1 MIFISFGNS
10 IHVYTSVSLVTQSCD
25 VPDIPSIFVFGLL
38 RPIPIDTEMFNQSL
52 HSVTSVLR
60 GVHVPTPEH
69 RYVYQE
75 SVFGDLCALGYSYLY
90 P

>member
-10 IHVYTSVSLVTQSCD
+10 IRVYTLISLCTQSYDFPD
-25 VPDIPSIFVFGLL
+25 VPSIFVFGLL
-38 RPIPIDTEMFNQSL
+38 RPIPLGTEMFNRSL
-52 HSVTSVLR
+52 YSVPCVLR

-75 SVFGDLCALGYSYLY
+75 SVFGDLRALGYSYLY

>member
-1 MIFISFGNS
+1 
-10 IHVYTSVSLVTQSCD
+10 
-25 VPDIPSIFVFGLL
+25 
-38 RPIPIDTEMFNQSL
+38 MFNESL
-52 HSVTSVLR
+52 HSVTFVLG

-75 SVFGDLCALGYSYLY
+75 SVFGDLCAFGYSYLY

>member
-10 IHVYTSVSLVTQSCD
+10 IRVYTLISLCTQSYDFPD
-25 VPDIPSIFVFGLL
+25 VPSIFVFGLL
-38 RPIPIDTEMFNQSL
+38 RPIPLSTEMFNWSPY
-52 HSVTSVLR
+52 SVTCVLG
-60 GVHVPTPEH
+60 GVYVPTPEH

-75 SVFGDLCALGYSYLY
+75 SVFGDLRALGYSYLY

>member
-10 IHVYTSVSLVTQSCD
+10 IRVYTSVSLVTQSCD
-25 VPDIPSIFVFGLL
+25 VPDISSIFVFGLL
-38 RPIPIDTEMFNQSL
+38 RPIPLSTEMFNWSL
-52 HSVTSVLR
+52 HSVTCVLG
-60 GVHVPTPEH
+60 GVYVPTPEH

-75 SVFGDLCALGYSYLY
+75 SVFGDLRARGYSYSY